1 MSAKLLTTT
10 DIAELLGVCRQH
22 VTNRVTKRPDFP
34 APVVNLSQRTNAGR
48 PMKWRSTSEAGGDL
62 SRCLPVVRIQELAQI
77 PMPADPRQRHHIHLA
92 GHAQPYFPSRFTIA
106 MQRST
111 AANLSGVPRTRSR

>member
-1 MSAKLLTTT
+1 MSTKLLTTT

-34 APVVNLSQRTNAGR
+34 
-48 PMKWRSTSEAGGDL
+48 
-62 SRCLPVVRIQELAQI
+62 
-77 PMPADPRQRHHIHLA
+77 
-92 GHAQPYFPSRFTIA
+92 SRFTIA

-111 AANLSGVPRTRSR
+111 AITLSGVPRTRSR

>member
-34 APVVNLSQRTNAGR
+34 APVVNLSQRTKRWSADEVAKYLRGGRRSQQVSPGSTHPRAG
-48 PMKWRSTSEAGGDL
+48 
-62 SRCLPVVRIQELAQI
+62 
-77 PMPADPRQRHHIHLA
+77 
-92 GHAQPYFPSRFTIA
+92 
-106 MQRST
+106 
-111 AANLSGVPRTRSR
+111 ANPDAR